1 MFVGRLDGLKRVCG
15 SVRGLK
21 ACLWGKS
28 VFVGRLDGLKRVCGS
43 VRGLK
48 ACLWV
53 G

>member
-1 MFVGRLDGLKRVCG
+1 M
-15 SVRGLK
+15 
-21 ACLWGKS
+21 CLWGKS